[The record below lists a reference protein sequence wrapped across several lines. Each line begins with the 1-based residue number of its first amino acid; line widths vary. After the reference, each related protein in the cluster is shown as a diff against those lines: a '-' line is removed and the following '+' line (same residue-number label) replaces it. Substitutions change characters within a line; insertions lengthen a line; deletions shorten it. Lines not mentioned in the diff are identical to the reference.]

1 MLKDVV
7 FCIYCAWS
15 GLVDRE
21 RDVCPE
27 CNREAL
33 RDLKQDVWVSV

>member
-21 RDVCPE
+21 TDVCPM
-27 CNREAL
+27 CDHEAL
-33 RDLKQDVWVSV
+33 RDLKQDVWVSA